1 MERAGFPSR
10 VPLREDA
17 LQTARLKL
25 HPPCGVRAVRP
36 PCGLA
41 ERHENLPL
49 AARQGRVLFPPFG
62 AADLAGSLRAVRE
75 LTALLFSDFTYQYNI
90 LFYIV
95 K

>member
-25 HPPCGVRAVRP
+25 H
-36 PCGLA
+36 
-41 ERHENLPL
+41 
-49 AARQGRVLFPPFG
+49 PPFG

-90 LFYIV
+90 LFYII

>member
-49 AARQGRVLFPPFG
+49 A
-62 AADLAGSLRAVRE
+62 GSLRAVRE
-75 LTALLFSDFTYQYNI
+75 LTALLFSDFTYQYNL

>member
-25 HPPCGVRAVRP
+25 HPPCG
-36 PCGLA
+36 LA

-49 AARQGRVLFPPFG
+49 AARQGRVLLPPFG